1 MHSRVMHSRGA
12 FPFSAIVG
20 QDELKLALCVN
31 AVDPLVGGALIR
43 GERGS
48 GKTTVVRALGGILPM
63 QRVVAGCPYR
73 CDPGD
78 RGTMC
83 AACAALDPD
92 VIPVATER
100 MRIVELP
107 VSASLERVVGGI
119 DIEAA
124 LRHGVTRFSPGILAS
139 ANRNVLYLDE
149 VNLTSDSVVDALLD
163 VAASGINAVEREGI
177 SFTHPAR
184 FVLVGSMNPQEG
196 ELRPQL
202 LDRFGV
208 CVDVRGFADVER
220 RAEVADREAA
230 FRCRDPGFAAR
241 YEQADRGLGAS
252 IKAARA
258 GLGGVSIAPAL
269 ARVIC
274 QTCADAGVA
283 GHRADVVMHHAA
295 MALAALRSRRRVTR
309 ADVGDAATLAL
320 AHRARRPIERP
331 VPVPPQDGQDDP
343 AEPPQTRTDPG
354 NVEMHQPR
362 MPHPGP
368 PDDAEDLSGDDTA
381 LPDDTAPPPS
391 PEGGDAEDSGARGN
405 ADTGE
410 GGRLVTAAREG
421 RVDVPLVEL
430 RRTRRA
436 RAASGKRML
445 SEATDHRG
453 RYVRSRAQDPVTD
466 VALDATLRAAAPHQI
481 GRGRGPG
488 EPLRLHRDDLRQ
500 KVREHK
506 VGSLVVF
513 LVDGSASMGARE
525 RMAMTK
531 AVILSLLHD
540 AYVRRDRVA
549 AIVFRGRSAQTVLEP
564 TSSVSFAQRQLAEL
578 AVGGS
583 TPMAH
588 GLWSA
593 YQLIRRAQHL
603 DPTLR
608 PLLIMVSD
616 GYPNVAMSDGDPYRE
631 CVDIAE
637 RIGRDS
643 IDVLVVDSAR
653 PALADVAVPMYED
666 LRPAACQALAER
678 MGAAYFPMT
687 QMSANQLG
695 RLVIRLRARR

>member
-1 MHSRVMHSRGA
+1 MHSRGT

-83 AACAALDPD
+83 VACTALDPD

-149 VNLTSDSVVDALLD
+149 VNLISDSVVDALLD
-163 VAASGINAVEREGI
+163 VAASGINTVEREGI
-177 SFTHPAR
+177 SVTHPAR
-184 FVLVGSMNPQEG
+184 FVLVGTMNPQEG

-208 CVDVRGFADVER
+208 CVDVRGSADVEQ

-230 FRCRDPGFAAR
+230 FRRRDPGFAAR

-252 IKAARA
+252 IEAARA
-258 GLGGVSIAPAL
+258 GIGAVSIAPAL
-269 ARVIC
+269 ARIIS

-283 GHRADVVMHHAA
+283 GHRADVTMHHAA
-295 MALAALRSRRRVTR
+295 MALAALRSRRRATP
-309 ADVGDAATLAL
+309 ADVSDAATLAL
-320 AHRARRPIERP
+320 AHRARRPIERH
-331 VPVPPQDGQDDP
+331 VPVPSQDGRDDP
-343 AEPPQTRTDPG
+343 AEPQTRTDPG
-354 NVEMHQPR
+354 NVEMHQPCT
-362 MPHPGP
+362 PHQGR
-368 PDDAEDLSGDDTA
+368 PDDAGGRSEYGSA
-381 LPDDTAPPPS
+381 LPDDSVPSPS
-391 PEGGDAEDSGARGN
+391 PEGGDAEDSAARGDAN
-405 ADTGE
+405 TGE
-410 GGRLVTAAREG
+410 GGRLVTAACEG
-421 RVDVPLVEL
+421 KLDVPLVEL

-436 RAASGKRML
+436 RAAGGKRML

-453 RYVRSRAQDPVTD
+453 RYVRSRTQDPVTD
-466 VALDATLRAAAPHQI
+466 VALDATLRAAAPHQV

-488 EPLRLHRDDLRQ
+488 EPLRLRRDDLRQ

-531 AVILSLLHD
+531 GVILSLLHD

-564 TSSVSFAQRQLAEL
+564 TSSVSFARRQLAEL

-608 PLLIMVSD
+608 PLLIMISD
-616 GYPNVAMSDGDPYRE
+616 GYPNVAMSNGDPYRE
-631 CVDIAE
+631 CMEIAE

-643 IDVLVVDSAR
+643 IDALVVDSAR
-653 PALADVAVPMYED
+653 PSLADVAVPMYED
-666 LRPAACQALAER
+666 LRPAACRALAER

-695 RLVIRLRARR
+695 RLLIRLRTRR

>member
-1 MHSRVMHSRGA
+1 MHSRGT

-31 AVDPLVGGALIR
+31 AVDPLLGGALIR

-48 GKTTVVRALGGILPM
+48 GKTTVVRALGGILPI

-73 CDPGD
+73 CDPDD
-78 RGTMC
+78 RGAMC
-83 AACAALDPD
+83 AACAALDQ
-92 VIPVATER
+92 VPVATER
-100 MRIVELP
+100 MRLVELP
-107 VSASLERVVGGI
+107 VSATLDRVVGGI

-124 LRHGVTRFSPGILAS
+124 LRHGVTRFSPGILAA

-149 VNLTSDSVVDALLD
+149 VNLISDSVVDALLD
-163 VAASGINAVEREGI
+163 AAASGVNTVEREGI
-177 SFTHPAR
+177 SVTHPAR
-184 FVLVGSMNPQEG
+184 FVLVGTMNPQEG

-208 CVDVRGFADVER
+208 CVDVRGFADVEQ
-220 RAEVADREAA
+220 RAEIAEREAA
-230 FRCRDPGFAAR
+230 FRRRDPGFAAR
-241 YEQADRGLGAS
+241 YEQADRDMAAS
-252 IKAARA
+252 IEAARA

-269 ARVIC
+269 ARMIS
-274 QTCADAGVA
+274 QTCVDAGVA

-295 MALAALRSRRRVTR
+295 MALAALRSRRRATP
-309 ADVGDAATLAL
+309 ADVGDAAALAL
-320 AHRARRPIERP
+320 AHRARRPIERR

-343 AEPPQTRTDPG
+343 AEPPQTRPDPG

-362 MPHPGP
+362 APRPGP
-368 PDDAEDLSGDDTA
+368 PEDRKDQSGDG
-381 LPDDTAPPPS
+381 TAPPADAAPQLP
-391 PEGGDAEDSGARGN
+391 PEGGDAEDGGAHGD
-405 ADTGE
+405 ADTGA
-410 GGRLVTAAREG
+410 GGRLVTAALAGKVE
-421 RVDVPLVEL
+421 VPLVEL

-445 SEATDHRG
+445 SQATDHRG

-466 VALDATLRAAAPHQI
+466 IALDATLRAAAPHQI

-564 TSSVSFAQRQLAEL
+564 TSSVSVAQRQLAEL

-631 CVDIAE
+631 CTDIAE

-643 IDVLVVDSAR
+643 IDALVVDSAR

-666 LRPAACQALAER
+666 LRPAACRALAER

>member
-1 MHSRVMHSRGA
+1 MHSRVMHSRGT

-119 DIEAA
+119 DIETA

-177 SFTHPAR
+177 SVTHPAR
-184 FVLVGSMNPQEG
+184 FVLVGTMNPQEG

-208 CVDVRGFADVER
+208 CVDVRGFADVEQ

-230 FRCRDPGFAAR
+230 FRRRDPGFAAR

-252 IKAARA
+252 IEAARA
-258 GLGGVSIAPAL
+258 GLAGVSIAPAL
-269 ARVIC
+269 ARMIC
-274 QTCADAGVA
+274 QTCVGAGVA

-295 MALAALRSRRRVTR
+295 MALAALRSRRRATQ
-309 ADVGDAATLAL
+309 ADVSDAATLAL

-343 AEPPQTRTDPG
+343 AEPPKTRADPG

-362 MPHPGP
+362 TPHPGP
-368 PDDAEDLSGDDTA
+368 PDDAEDLSQDG
-381 LPDDTAPPPS
+381 TAPPADAAPPS
-391 PEGGDAEDSGARGN
+391 PEGGDAADSGARRD

-410 GGRLVTAAREG
+410 GGRLVTAAREAK
-421 RVDVPLVEL
+421 VDVPLVEL

-445 SEATDHRG
+445 SQATDHRG
-453 RYVRSRAQDPVTD
+453 RYVRSQAQDPVTD

-564 TSSVSFAQRQLAEL
+564 TSSVSVAQRQLADL

-631 CVDIAE
+631 CTDIAE
-637 RIGRDS
+637 RIGRDR
-643 IDVLVVDSAR
+643 IDALVVDSAR

-666 LRPAACQALAER
+666 LRPAACRALAER

-687 QMSANQLG
+687 RMSANQLG